1 MEKRQK
7 LLMIGWA
14 VALLIILPAVS
25 LLLAL
30 FARPY

>member
-7 LLMIGWA
+7 LLMIGWV

-30 FARPY
+30 FVRPY